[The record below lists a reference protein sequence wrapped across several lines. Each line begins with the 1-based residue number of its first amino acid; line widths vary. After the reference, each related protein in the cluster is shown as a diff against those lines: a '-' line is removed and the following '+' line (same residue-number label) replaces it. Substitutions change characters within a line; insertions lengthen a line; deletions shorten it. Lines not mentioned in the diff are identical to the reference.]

1 MSAIPTIWFLLK
13 LLWTHRTH
21 LGNYASYN
29 AGLTCQRTA
38 QGQPG
43 DWPSCD
49 KSALTSSKLIWPG
62 ADCWQLIIL
71 AIPSSKEVK
80 GRWKR
85 VSGMEESV
93 RGGRGREKKKW
104 VFIFIP
110 HLLAGFYSSTNDEL
124 WDVLYLLIYSIFS
137 EYMVQCV
144 IWTGTYFWMFWLC
157 PLDSYWSWLSTL
169 IFYFSTSEE
178 PCRNWSF
185 LWLLQFRQNID
196 SHTLHLMLMYT
207 SLNKRFN
214 VSTLTSKSLLNFI
227 TSVLEHQAKTRKNV
241 SLTALYFH
249 PLYFIVLICFV
260 LLCYSLQQRLHLPN
274 FCNSLGEYSLTNS
287 ATTTFDAPKRYIHG
301 KTW

>member
-85 VSGMEESV
+85 VNEKC
-93 RGGRGREKKKW
+93 RGGRKVSGGGRRNGSL
-104 VFIFIP
+104 FLSPIFR
-110 HLLAGFYSSTNDEL
+110 LVFYSSTNDEL
-124 WDVLYLLIYSIFS
+124 WDVLYLLIYSVFS
-137 EYMVQCV
+137 EYTVQCV
-144 IWTGTYFWMFWLC
+144 I
-157 PLDSYWSWLSTL
+157 
-169 IFYFSTSEE
+169 
-178 PCRNWSF
+178 
-185 LWLLQFRQNID
+185 
-196 SHTLHLMLMYT
+196 
-207 SLNKRFN
+207 
-214 VSTLTSKSLLNFI
+214 
-227 TSVLEHQAKTRKNV
+227 
-241 SLTALYFH
+241 
-249 PLYFIVLICFV
+249 
-260 LLCYSLQQRLHLPN
+260 
-274 FCNSLGEYSLTNS
+274 
-287 ATTTFDAPKRYIHG
+287 
-301 KTW
+301 